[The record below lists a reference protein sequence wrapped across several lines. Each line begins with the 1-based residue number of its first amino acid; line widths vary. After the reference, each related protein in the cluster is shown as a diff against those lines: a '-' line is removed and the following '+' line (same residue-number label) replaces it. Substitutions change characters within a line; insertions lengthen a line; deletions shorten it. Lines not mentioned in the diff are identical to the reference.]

1 MLDPANYPF
10 CSEFY
15 IVEKSIEVVAKINGE
30 DRQIRID
37 ALHRPDS
44 TTRYSTAS
52 YIKEDI
58 TVQPTYP
65 QTNGDFE
72 RKPECVRVWI
82 AYNLPWTARNSAD
95 EALAQALSFLLK
107 ATQSRISGLS
117 KPDIMCIKGVEF
129 VRE

>member
-30 DRQIRID
+30 NRQIRID
-37 ALHRPDS
+37 ALRGPDS
-44 TTRYSTAS
+44 TARYSTAS

-65 QTNGDFE
+65 QTNGGFD
-72 RKPECVRVWI
+72 RKPEGVQVWI
-82 AYNLPWTARNSAD
+82 AYDLPWTARDS
-95 EALAQALSFLLK
+95 S
-107 ATQSRISGLS
+107 
-117 KPDIMCIKGVEF
+117 
-129 VRE
+129 

>member
-1 MLDPANYPF
+1 MLDPADYPF

-15 IVEKSIEVVAKINGE
+15 IVEKSIEVGANINGE

-52 YIKEDI
+52 YIKEHI

-65 QTNGDFE
+65 QANGDFD
-72 RKPECVRVWI
+72 RKPEHVEVWI
-82 AYNLPWTARNSAD
+82 AYDLPWTARDSAD
-95 EALAQALSFLLK
+95 DALAQALSFL
-107 ATQSRISGLS
+107 R
-117 KPDIMCIKGVEF
+117 
-129 VRE
+129 